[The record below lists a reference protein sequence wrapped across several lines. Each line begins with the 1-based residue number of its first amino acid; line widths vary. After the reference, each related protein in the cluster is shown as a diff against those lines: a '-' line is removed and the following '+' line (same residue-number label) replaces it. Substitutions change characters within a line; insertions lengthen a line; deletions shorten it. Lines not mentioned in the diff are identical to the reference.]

1 MLLTL
6 LDAATKASS
15 MVDIPKIIDKLV
27 EWGINVGKDL
37 IGAILIY
44 IIGRF
49 IIRQISRLVAK
60 ILDLKSLDLDF
71 LYKMLIVCIHRIQCI
86 YKVMM
91 FCMCSRV
98 IQCKQWIKVFK
109 CFLRRISAHL
119 LRLI

>member
-60 ILDLKSLDLDF
+60 ILEKRKLEISVQTFLKSLLSI
-71 LYKMLIVCIHRIQCI
+71 LLNLILA
-86 YKVMM
+86 
-91 FCMCSRV
+91 FAS
-98 IQCKQWIKVFK
+98 
-109 CFLRRISAHL
+109 
-119 LRLI
+119 

>member
-44 IIGRF
+44 IISQPASPIVNIQLAVNINHF
-49 IIRQISRLVAK
+49 IFSISSK
-60 ILDLKSLDLDF
+60 
-71 LYKMLIVCIHRIQCI
+71 
-86 YKVMM
+86 
-91 FCMCSRV
+91 
-98 IQCKQWIKVFK
+98 
-109 CFLRRISAHL
+109 L
-119 LRLI
+119 LSETI